1 MSEASVGGTREDEL
15 RGEPS
20 VETDET
26 DPLDALSFAGEAPD
40 DATSDAVDDVAFDEA
55 WMEDASTPCRGCG
68 GAIRE
73 RYYDVDAATVCEAC
87 VQVLRHG
94 PPGSSP
100 FGRAARAFALG
111 GLAAMA
117 SGLVWWGIRAA
128 TGYEIGLI
136 AIAVGLAVGFAV
148 RIGSGQMGGFFY
160 QGMAMTLTY
169 LAIVS
174 TYVPDIM
181 DELRHLPSE
190 ETPSEE
196 TPSEET
202 SLRSGPSVAHAQPME
217 AAPQSTPSEGSV
229 EGDALWTPIVFVIAC
244 FISLF
249 APFLMGFE
257 NIIGLALIAF
267 ALWEAWRVNK
277 RPYKQ
282 ISGPFALGGAPEG

>member
-1 MSEASVGGTREDEL
+1 MSGVSVGGTREDEL

-20 VETDET
+20 EETD
-26 DPLDALSFAGEAPD
+26 DLDALSFDEAPSFD
-40 DATSDAVDDVAFDEA
+40 ESDPVDEVAFDEA
-55 WMEDASTPCRGCG
+55 WMDDPSTPCRGCG

-100 FGRAARAFALG
+100 FGRAARALALG

-196 TPSEET
+196 T

-217 AAPQSTPSEGSV
+217 AGPQSRPSEGSV
-229 EGDALWTPIVFVIAC
+229 GQAEGDALWTPIVFVIAC

-267 ALWEAWRVNK
+267 ALWEAWKVNK

>member
-20 VETDET
+20 EETD
-26 DPLDALSFAGEAPD
+26 DLDALSFDEAPSFD
-40 DATSDAVDDVAFDEA
+40 ESDPVDDVAFDEA
-55 WMEDASTPCRGCG
+55 WMDDPFTPCRGCG

-94 PPGSSP
+94 APGSSP

-196 TPSEET
+196 T

-217 AAPQSTPSEGSV
+217 AGPQSRPSEGSV
-229 EGDALWTPIVFVIAC
+229 GQAEGDALWTPIVFVIAC

>member
-20 VETDET
+20 EETD
-26 DPLDALSFAGEAPD
+26 DLDALSFDEAPSFD
-40 DATSDAVDDVAFDEA
+40 ESDPVDDMAFDEA
-55 WMEDASTPCRGCG
+55 WMDDPSTPCRGCG

-100 FGRAARAFALG
+100 FGRAARALALG

-174 TYVPDIM
+174 TYVPEIM
-181 DELRHLPSE
+181 DELRHPPSE
-190 ETPSEE
+190 EI
-196 TPSEET
+196 
-202 SLRSGPSVAHAQPME
+202 SLRSGPPLAHAQPME
-217 AAPQSTPSEGSV
+217 SAPAAAAPSEGSV
-229 EGDALWTPIVFVIAC
+229 EQLEGDALWTPIVFVIAC

-267 ALWEAWRVNK
+267 ALWEAWKVNK